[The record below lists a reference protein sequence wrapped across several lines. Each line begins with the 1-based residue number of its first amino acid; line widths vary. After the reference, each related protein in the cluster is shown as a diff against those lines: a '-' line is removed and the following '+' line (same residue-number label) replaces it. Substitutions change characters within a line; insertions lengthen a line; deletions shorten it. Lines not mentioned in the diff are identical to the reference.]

1 MKIKFQSQKVKSR
14 QTTTKKEMA
23 HSSVFQRE
31 KEYFQQSPLDLT
43 DHFCNSVNRSLVDAV
58 DTFQVWVARNLVTF
72 SLTQCKRVLTTA
84 SIGTAVSTKDITH
97 ALREVIADSGPSPAA
112 AAVVVAAQ
120 LHASKSRRRVS
131 KSHTTAEDNLIM
143 VTAGQLLD
151 AAANLSL
158 DNTVSDIS
166 DIGVMLNVDV
176 FREVQLGCDSL
187 MSSLRQAADKTCD
200 KFELYLLNNVLSIP
214 DDLYVPGLDD
224 EIFNMGGS
232 GASSSSLA
240 AAATGAEEA
249 RAEGTEGT
257 EAKAG
262 AEVVQ
267 HTAEEER
274 AVDVERASLRDQIIK
289 LRRSNARLARTQ
301 GDLHVQL
308 ERWQNNMM
316 PLVEAVAEKVAGVS
330 GSENG
335 EKDSSG
341 ANLADAVQV
350 VLRDAEQLSQASAD
364 LQGEKE
370 MFLLFF
376 FYFFFFFFAPHRKCF
391 FFLLF
396 SLLFSLSHKLKC
408 CSVCAGAQNKRCQG
422 NTLWKWQAKT

>member
-1 MKIKFQSQKVKSR
+1 
-14 QTTTKKEMA
+14 MA

-72 SLTQCKRVLTTA
+72 SLTQCKRVLNTA

-112 AAVVVAAQ
+112 AAAVVAAQ
-120 LHASKSRRRVS
+120 LHASKSRRRTS
-131 KSHTTAEDNLIM
+131 QSHTTAEDNLIM

-214 DDLYVPGLDD
+214 EDLYVPGLDD
-224 EIFNMGGS
+224 EIFNIGGS

-240 AAATGAEEA
+240 AEK
-249 RAEGTEGT
+249 AEG
-257 EAKAG
+257 AG
-262 AEVVQ
+262 AEGAEANAGAEIVQ

-308 ERWQNNMM
+308 ERWQHNMM

-330 GSENG
+330 GSESG

-364 LQGEKE
+364 LQGKGV
-370 MFLLFF
+370 
-376 FYFFFFFFAPHRKCF
+376 FFFFFFF
-391 FFLLF
+391 FFSSSLLTENVFFFF
-396 SLLFSLSHKLKC
+396 SLHFFSHALK
-408 CSVCAGAQNKRCQG
+408 S
-422 NTLWKWQAKT
+422 L